1 MIPTPPLSPPHYGE
15 GDGRRGSPASS
26 KLMSNR
32 SSTGD
37 DIERLT
43 RAVDD
48 FCVWIESLPAE
59 ETRPKE
65 WGPREILAHLVYW
78 HEQYIAQS
86 KAILSGSQYPAPS
99 GRFIDINAKAAAK
112 FQKFPI
118 AKLTVRFR
126 NANRRLC
133 RLARGPS
140 ARKIAFSIKQG
151 SKRWRLT
158 DLIPAVEA
166 HVRNHLRALKKASKD
181 ASTRATASQ
190 ETV

>member
-1 MIPTPPLSPPHYGE
+1 
-15 GDGRRGSPASS
+15 
-26 KLMSNR
+26 MSNR
-32 SSTGD
+32 SSTED

-48 FCVWIESLPAE
+48 FCVWIVALPAE
-59 ETRPKE
+59 ETRTQE
-65 WGPREILAHLVYW
+65 WGPRETLAHLIYW

-86 KAILSGSQYPAPS
+86 KAILSGRQYPALS
-99 GRFIDINAKAAAK
+99 GRFADMNSMAAAK
-112 FQKFPI
+112 FRKVPI
-118 AKLTVRFR
+118 AKLSGRFR

-133 RLARGPS
+133 RLAREPS

-166 HVRNHLRALKKASKD
+166 HIRNHLQVLKKESPV
-181 ASTRATASQ
+181 R
-190 ETV
+190 